1 MSARPPV
8 PLLVA
13 AAVFV
18 LVIAWL
24 VVTSLVPHNVRT
36 FVPHIG
42 PDTVTVDA
50 RNETEWRFF
59 SFARGLLTAPDTA
72 GWDLAVR
79 RYHLIVAGTAAEID
93 TGSFETLT
101 ATPTAAYESTTYGRD
116 TVNRAIA
123 RWYRYDMFSH
133 LLHPKRALYVMTRRG
148 AAAVKLELLSYYCPG
163 PDPGCVTFRYQI
175 MR

>member
-1 MSARPPV
+1 MSARPPL

-24 VVTSLVPHNVRT
+24 VIASLVPHNVQT
-36 FVPHIG
+36 FIPHVG
-42 PDTVTVDA
+42 PDTVTLDA
-50 RNETEWRFF
+50 RSATEWRFF

-72 GWDLAVR
+72 GWDLGMR

-101 ATPTAAYESTTYGRD
+101 ATPTAAYESTSYGRD

-133 LLHPKRALYVMTRRG
+133 LLHPKRAVYV
-148 AAAVKLELLSYYCPG
+148 VKNRDGSAYELEFLSYYCPG
-163 PDPGCVTFRYQI
+163 PDPGCVTFRYQLLQ
-175 MR
+175 